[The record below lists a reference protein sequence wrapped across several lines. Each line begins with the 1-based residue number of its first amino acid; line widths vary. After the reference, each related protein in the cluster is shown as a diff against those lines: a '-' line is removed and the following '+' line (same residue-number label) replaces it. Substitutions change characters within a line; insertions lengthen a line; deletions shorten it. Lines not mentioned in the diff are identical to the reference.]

1 MRRSSFVAPLLLILI
16 GGVFLVKN
24 IRPEWPLFETVFTWW
39 PLVLIGWGL
48 IRAIEI
54 LVAHFGGRSLPQ
66 RGLSGGEWALV
77 IIITFVGAGV
87 WSAQRFAQE
96 GFGRI
101 KIGGVEVFGESFDYP
116 VEAVS
121 LKAGKTP
128 RITLDVGR
136 GSARV
141 VGSDTEEVKITARKT
156 VRALNKKYAD
166 DAHKETPLSA
176 SATGETVTIRAGL
189 DQPDNIRVTY
199 DLEIAV
205 PKGASLE
212 CHGKNLD
219 LDLSDLDGRV
229 TIDSDRSGVRVQ
241 NMGGKIIID
250 TRSSDLI
257 KALDV
262 RNDIELKG
270 RGRDIELENVTGQV
284 TVSGGYSGETSMRNI
299 SSPVRFESSVTEIR
313 VGKIPGTLNLTLS
326 ALTADGIVGPVLV
339 KARSKDVRLTDVAEE
354 VNIDVDRGD
363 IGLIQT
369 RPQTGRLDVKVGS
382 GDIELALPEATKFAL
397 DGTTE
402 RGEVINDFGARLREE
417 SEGRGGKLL
426 AVAAGAPQVTLKTGR
441 GSLTVRKS
449 IPVPPAPP
457 AAPSKA
463 DKPPVPPPP
472 ARADN
477 Q

>member
-1 MRRSSFVAPLLLILI
+1 
-16 GGVFLVKN
+16 
-24 IRPEWPLFETVFTWW
+24 
-39 PLVLIGWGL
+39 
-48 IRAIEI
+48 
-54 LVAHFGGRSLPQ
+54 
-66 RGLSGGEWALV
+66 
-77 IIITFVGAGV
+77 
-87 WSAQRFAQE
+87 
-96 GFGRI
+96 
-101 KIGGVEVFGESFDYP
+101 
-116 VEAVS
+116 
-121 LKAGKTP
+121 
-128 RITLDVGR
+128 
-136 GSARV
+136 
-141 VGSDTEEVKITARKT
+141 
-156 VRALNKKYAD
+156 
-166 DAHKETPLSA
+166 
-176 SATGETVTIRAGL
+176 
-189 DQPDNIRVTY
+189 
-199 DLEIAV
+199 
-205 PKGASLE
+205 
-212 CHGKNLD
+212 
-219 LDLSDLDGRV
+219 
-229 TIDSDRSGVRVQ
+229 
-241 NMGGKIIID
+241 
-250 TRSSDLI
+250 
-257 KALDV
+257 
-262 RNDIELKG
+262 
-270 RGRDIELENVTGQV
+270 
-284 TVSGGYSGETSMRNI
+284 
-299 SSPVRFESSVTEIR
+299 VRFESSVTEIR

>member
-24 IRPEWPLFETVFTWW
+24 IRPDWPLFETVFTWW
-39 PLVLIGWGL
+39 PLLLIGWGL
-48 IRAIEI
+48 IRVIEI

-116 VEAVS
+116 VEALS

-141 VGSDTEEVKITARKT
+141 VGSDTDEVKITARKT

-166 DAHKETPLSA
+166 DAHKETPLQA
-176 SATGETVTIRAGL
+176 SAAGETVTIRAGL
-189 DQPDNIRVTY
+189 DQPDNIRVNY
-199 DLEIAV
+199 DLEISV
-205 PKGASLE
+205 PKGASVE

-262 RNDIELKG
+262 RNEIELKG

-284 TVSGGYSGETSMRNI
+284 TISGGYSGETTMRNI

-313 VGKIPGTLNLTLS
+313 VAKIPGTLNLDLS

-339 KARSKDVRLTDVAEE
+339 KAHSKDVRLTDIAEE
-354 VNIDVDRGD
+354 VNIDVDRGN

-369 RPQTGRLDVKVGS
+369 RPHTGRLDVKVGS
-382 GDIELALPEATKFAL
+382 GDIELALPEATRFAL
-397 DGTTE
+397 DGATE
-402 RGEVINDFGARLREE
+402 RGEVINDFGARLKEE
-417 SEGRGGKLL
+417 TEGRGGKLL

-449 IPVPPAPP
+449 IPVPPAVP
-457 AAPSKA
+457 APPSKA
-463 DKPPVPPPP
+463 EKPPVPPPP

>member
-16 GGVFLVKN
+16 GGVFLMKN

-39 PLVLIGWGL
+39 PLLLIVWGV
-48 IRAIEI
+48 IRALEI
-54 LVAHFGGRSLPQ
+54 LVAHFGGRALPR

-77 IIITFVGAGV
+77 VIITLVGSGV

-116 VEAVS
+116 VDAVS

-156 VRALNKKYAD
+156 VRALNRKYAD

-176 SATGETVTIRAGL
+176 SAAGETVTIRAGL

-199 DLEIAV
+199 DLEISV
-205 PKGASLE
+205 PKGASIE
-212 CHGKNLD
+212 CRGKNLD

-241 NMGGKIIID
+241 NMGGKIVID

-270 RGRDIELENVTGQV
+270 RGRDVELENVTGQV

-326 ALTADGIVGPVLV
+326 ALTANGIVGPVLV
-339 KARSKDVRLTDVAEE
+339 KARSKDVRLTDVAES

-369 RPQTGRLDVKVGS
+369 RPQTGRLDVRVGS

-397 DGTTE
+397 DAATE
-402 RGEVINDFGARLREE
+402 RGVVTNDFGASLREE
-417 SEGRGGKLL
+417 TEGRGGKLL
-426 AVAAGAPQVTLKTGR
+426 AVSAGAPQVTLKTGR

-449 IPVPPAPP
+449 VPVPPTPP
-457 AAPSKA
+457 SAPSKA
-463 DKPPVPPPP
+463 EKPPVPPPP

>member
-24 IRPEWPLFETVFTWW
+24 IKPEWPLFETVFTWW
-39 PLVLIGWGL
+39 PVLLIAWGA
-48 IRAIEI
+48 IRALEI
-54 LVAHFGGRSLPQ
+54 LVAHFGGRALPQ
-66 RGLSGGEWALV
+66 RGLPGGEWALV
-77 IIITFVGAGV
+77 IVITLVGSGV
-87 WSAQRFAQE
+87 WSAQRFAQD

-116 VEAVS
+116 VQTVS

-128 RITLDVGR
+128 RVTLDVGR

-141 VGSDTEEVKITARKT
+141 VGADTDEVKITARKT
-156 VRALNKKYAD
+156 IRALNKKYAD

-176 SATGETVTIRAGL
+176 NAAGESVTIRAGL
-189 DQPDNIRVTY
+189 DQPGDVRVTY
-199 DLEIAV
+199 DLEITV
-205 PKGASLE
+205 PKGASIE

-229 TIDSDRSGVRVQ
+229 QIDSDRSGVRLQ
-241 NMGGKIIID
+241 NMGGKIVID

-284 TVSGGYSGETSMRNI
+284 TVSGGYSGETTMRNI
-299 SSPVRFESSVTEIR
+299 SGPVRFESSVTEIR

-339 KARSKDVRLTDVAEE
+339 KAHSKDLRLTDVTGE

-363 IGLIQT
+363 VGLIQT
-369 RPQTGRLDVKVGS
+369 RPETGRLDVKVGS
-382 GDIELALPEATKFAL
+382 GDIELALPEATQFAI
-397 DGTTE
+397 DAGTE
-402 RGEVINDFGARLREE
+402 RGEVVNKFGARLKEE
-417 SEGRGGKLL
+417 TEGRGGKLL

-449 IPVPPAPP
+449 VPVPPAPP

-463 DKPPVPPPP
+463 EKPPVPPPP